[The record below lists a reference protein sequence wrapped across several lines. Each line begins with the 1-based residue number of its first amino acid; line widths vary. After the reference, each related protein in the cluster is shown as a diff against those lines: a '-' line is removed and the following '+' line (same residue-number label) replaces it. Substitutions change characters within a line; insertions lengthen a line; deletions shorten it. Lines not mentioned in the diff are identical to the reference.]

1 MIQRI
6 IIYIEIFD
14 RLLLNYVSFDLKRK
28 KGKTEKNNKE
38 THDSKDNYP
47 HRNMRIHD
55 YHSNHHFSPCR
66 LLLNRS
72 FDLQRKGGKKG
83 TKKKRKGKKGGFK
96 SWDKEAHDSE
106 SGYLRAVPSTLEL
119 RSRTGR

>member
-38 THDSKDNYP
+38 THDSKDNYL
-47 HRNMRIHD
+47 HRNRIHD

-72 FDLQRKGGKKG
+72 FDLQ
-83 TKKKRKGKKGGFK
+83 RKGKKGGFK